1 MIRCKS
7 PDSATVVGNAN
18 EHTQPPGNTHCQRR
32 RKEADGPVLPKH
44 GQAHPHRGGSVATPP
59 SSKVVAKLAA
69 SGVELTWL
77 GHIGVFTLV
86 IAAGLAALALVW
98 ALFRAVGWVMERARR

>member
-1 MIRCKS
+1 MGPNDQDMDRLILIGM
-7 PDSATVVGNAN
+7 VVIAVG
-18 EHTQPPGNTHCQRR
+18 
-32 RKEADGPVLPKH
+32 
-44 GQAHPHRGGSVATPP
+44 VATPP
-59 SSKVVAKLAA
+59 YSKVVAKLAA

-98 ALFRAVGWVMERARR
+98 ALFRAVGWVMERARRRA